1 MSNISKLETP
11 VDPKTGDKPA
21 DVPGHVIPGADLRR
35 RMGLNPTELPKSEE
49 EVTGKKSA
57 RVQAEDDAKAKEAKE
72 AMEAAAKKVTVR
84 KHTRTIHKPEPAP
97 AAALGPKEIAEIA
110 NEVVKAGQK
119 TATEAAAKAAEPELT
134 PKQKRDH
141 AVLKRIEESNPARA
155 GVAAKYL
162 DSQKK
167 FAAYKS
173 AWEAEHKGETF
184 NPEAPEHEAF
194 VTANEVTYDQDEYLE
209 ALADIKAEERAAK
222 AMEPITKKLEAEEQ
236 QKKQQA
242 RVAELVP
249 KIVTHQKTTALVFF
263 NQMGDDFKGVL
274 DDGGTLVVDKMKT
287 LTDANPATKRVFGL
301 AEQTEKF
308 AGQVMAIAAGLTTF
322 DEKNPLDRE
331 IFEFANKQEAAM
343 AALPEEKRINENGQE
358 FCTAADYAK
367 MTPAQRKD
375 YWTLSDTDLSALYA
389 VEKAAEAKNIIEDD
403 AREFNA
409 RLIQAG
415 YKPQPTSYLAQLNSA
430 RPAPVAPA
438 PAAPAPPPPPAP
450 VADDYSPSGVVAPR
464 MAQVR
469 PQLNTSTKSL
479 LQRLTS

>member
-1 MSNISKLETP
+1 MSNNISKLETP

-57 RVQAEDDAKAKEAKE
+57 RVQAEDETKAKEVA
-72 AMEAAAKKVTVR
+72 EAAAKKVTVR
-84 KHTRTIHKPEPAP
+84 KHTRTIHKPEPA
-97 AAALGPKEIAEIA
+97 AAAAAMTPKEIAEIA

-119 TATEAAAKAAEPELT
+119 TAMEAAKPVEPELT

-173 AWEAEHKGETF
+173 AWELEHKGEAF
-184 NPEAPEHEAF
+184 NPEAAEHEAF
-194 VTANEVTYDQDEYLE
+194 VSANEVTYDQDEYME
-209 ALADIKAEERAAK
+209 ALADIKAEERTAK
-222 AMEPITKKLEAEEQ
+222 AMEPITKKFETEEQ
-236 QKKQQA
+236 QRKQQA

-308 AGQVMAIAAGLTTF
+308 AGQVMAIAAGLAMF
-322 DEKNPLDRE
+322 DEKSPLDRE

-343 AALPEEKRINENGQE
+343 QALPDEKRVNENGQE

-367 MTPAQRKD
+367 MNAAQRKD

-389 VEKAAEAKNIIEDD
+389 VEKAAEAKKIIEDD
-403 AREFNA
+403 AKEFNA
-409 RLIQAG
+409 RLIQMG

-438 PAAPAPPPPPAP
+438 PAVPAPPPTPAT
-450 VADDYSPSGVVAPR
+450 ADDDFSPSGVVAPR